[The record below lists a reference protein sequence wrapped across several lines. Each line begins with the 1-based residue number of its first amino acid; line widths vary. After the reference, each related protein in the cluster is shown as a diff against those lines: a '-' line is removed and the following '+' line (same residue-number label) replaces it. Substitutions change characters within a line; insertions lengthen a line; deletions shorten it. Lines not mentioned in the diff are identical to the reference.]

1 MIKTVDM
8 GTLGTIAG
16 LTVLILVVIWI
27 VVVAIRRSWLLR
39 SGAIDVCWRGDLTR
53 SGRGWSLGQGR
64 FDGDRWLLYRSF
76 SPLPTA
82 SKVLRRGRLEL
93 GAQRSPVGAE
103 PDLLPVDS
111 VIVRCC
117 EDGADIELAL
127 AEQALTGVRS
137 WIESAPTTSPAHGRS
152 PGPRDPER

>member
-1 MIKTVDM
+1 VDV
-8 GTLGTIAG
+8 GLLGTIAG
-16 LTVLILVVIWI
+16 LTILVLVIVWI
-27 VVVAIRRSWLLR
+27 TVVAVRRSWLLR

-76 SPLPTA
+76 SPLPSA
-82 SKVLRRGRLEL
+82 SKVLQRSRLSL
-93 GAQRSPVGAE
+93 GDQRSPVGAE

-111 VIVRCC
+111 VIVRCRQ
-117 EDGADIELAL
+117 DGAEIELAL

-137 WIESAPTTSPAHGRS
+137 WIESAPTSSPAHGRS
-152 PGPRDPER
+152 PRPDAGA